1 MKKHLWE
8 VSLFDV
14 GARAYNFFTTNQ
26 VWLANCVRLLDHVPP
41 GRDSLRVLDLGVG
54 PGGSALTMG
63 QQHPAARFIG
73 LDISQ
78 PMLALAASN
87 RLKANWPPERLPLV
101 RADALRLPLADESVD
116 AVTGHSFLYLLPDH
130 LIALSEAK
138 RVLCPKGYVAFLEPQ
153 AGHASWS
160 WLWDQTC
167 CRLLISISGWRFYS
181 GLHRRFSPESM
192 RHSLAQAGFV
202 HITTEVTLGG
212 FGIFGRAQKP

>member
-1 MKKHLWE
+1 MKKHLWG
-8 VSLFDV
+8 VSIFDV
-14 GARAYNFFTTNQ
+14 GARAYDFFTANQ
-26 VWLANCVRLLDHVPP
+26 VWLTNCGRLLDPLPP
-41 GRDSLRVLDLGVG
+41 SRGPLRVLDLGVG

-63 QQHPAARFIG
+63 QQHFAAWFIG

-78 PMLALAASN
+78 PMLTLAANN
-87 RLKANWPPERLPLV
+87 RLKANWSPERLSLIC
-101 RADALRLPLADESVD
+101 ADAFHLPLADESMD
-116 AVTGHSFLYLLPDH
+116 AVTGHSFLYLLPDYR
-130 LIALSEAK
+130 IALSEAK
-138 RVLCPKGYVAFLEPQ
+138 RVLCPKGYVAFLEPH

-160 WLWDQTC
+160 WLWKQTC
-167 CRLLISISGWRFYS
+167 YRLLISISGWRFYS